1 MSELDVRWMQRF
13 ESFGK
18 AFGLLREALDL
29 GLENLSML
37 EREGAMQRFEFT
49 FELAWKTM
57 KDFLEASGVPL
68 KETTPRNVIK
78 AAFAAKLVEDGQL
91 WIDMMLRR
99 NEMSHQ
105 YDGKKF
111 EGVLSEVRLKF
122 LPALIAFHQGF
133 TKRLSEG

>member
-1 MSELDVRWMQRF
+1 MSDLDVRWKQRF

-18 AFGLLREALDL
+18 AFELLQQALEL
-29 GLENLSML
+29 QNLSAL
-37 EREGAMQRFEFT
+37 EREGAVQRFEFT

-57 KDFLEASGVPL
+57 KDFLNASGVPL
-68 KETTPRNVIK
+68 KEATPRSVIK
-78 AAFAAKLVEDGQL
+78 AAFAAQVIGDGQL

-111 EGVLSEVRLKF
+111 EGVLLEVKQKF
-122 LPALIAFHQGF
+122 LPALIAFHDGF
-133 TKRLSEG
+133 KRRLADAT